1 MGLKTII
8 DDLSKYLKRMVFVNM
23 LFFCLIIP
31 VVLLYLG
38 VETSSVAAITA
49 LGGMALCV
57 ANFYFIS
64 GFFVRKTETSLTM
77 SYASIQ
83 NEYLYDDL
91 TKVYNRRSGLVRLNE
106 EFARAK
112 RSGAKLSVA
121 MVDADHFKNINDTY
135 GHLVGDKVLTHI
147 ASTIKAELRECDIV
161 IRYGGEEFLIL
172 LPDTH
177 GTNASLPLDRLR
189 RKLVDNR
196 LSHDGMEIHA
206 SVSIGIATVSALDQ
220 DPMDAIRRADSALYS
235 AKRLGRNRVFY
246 DRRRRHLAPVLS
258 NA

>member
-1 MGLKTII
+1 MGFKTII
-8 DDLSKYLKRMVFVNM
+8 DDLSKYLKRMVFFNM
-23 LFFCLIIP
+23 LVFCLIIP
-31 VVLLYLG
+31 IVLLSLG
-38 VETSSVAAITA
+38 VETSSVAALTA
-49 LGGMALCV
+49 FGGMLLCM
-57 ANFYFIS
+57 ANFYFIN
-64 GFFVRKTETSLTM
+64 GFFVRKTEISLTE

-91 TKVYNRRSGLVRLNE
+91 TKVYNRRAGLVRLNE

-135 GHLVGDKVLTHI
+135 GHLIGDKVLAHI

-161 IRYGGEEFLIL
+161 IRYGGEEFLVL

-177 GTNASLPLDRLR
+177 GPNASLPLNRLR
-189 RKLVDNR
+189 RKLADNKLR
-196 LSHDGMEIHA
+196 YNGLDIHV
-206 SVSIGIATVSALDQ
+206 SVSIGVSTVSALDE
-220 DPMDAIRRADSALYS
+220 DPMDTIRRADSALYS
-235 AKRLGRNRVFY
+235 AKKLGRNRVFY
-246 DRRRRHLAPVLS
+246 DRRRRHLTPVFS